1 LMEIHGVTY
10 NDEKAAGEMLVQACT
25 QMKKAHADAENI
37 GSFWGFQM
45 KISYSLFDNSF
56 YVRLTREAS
65 FIVEVKKDP
74 VRNIERILT
83 AMRNLPGQKKT
94 AEERLEDARQQLV
107 QAKEEVQKPFEKEEE
122 LKNVQAELEKAKQDA
137 QDQYEAMKIRIKYMY
152 ENGGSS
158 MLELLLSSNNLS
170 DFLNEAS
177 NIASISTYDR
187 NMLKKY
193 EETQEAIK
201 TQEAQVAEEST
212 SISNLLTEKSSKQQ
226 EVQNLVSTTNDN
238 ISSYVNQI
246 SASQEEASALMA
258 QVNSADSSISQLMEQ
273 AEQERAAEEAAAEA
287 AVAAEAA
294 RDTEDTGAADEGD
307 SSEEA
312 TTDAEE
318 ISTDDS
324 SSESSDAAEDTSG
337 AEDSSTSDDTSADTS
352 SAEDTSSDSSDS
364 SSSDSGS
371 SSQGTYL
378 GNFMLTGYCNCAQCC
393 GTAGNATASGVMP
406 TAGHTVAMAGVPF
419 GTQLLINGTVYTVED
434 LGTPYGHVD
443 IYCGSHSEA
452 LSFGLQYADV
462 YQLN

>member
-1 LMEIHGVTY
+1 MH
-10 NDEKAAGEMLVQACT
+10 
-25 QMKKAHADAENI
+25 
-37 GSFWGFQM
+37 F
-45 KISYSLFDNSF
+45 
-56 YVRLTREAS
+56 
-65 FIVEVKKDP
+65 
-74 VRNIERILT
+74 
-83 AMRNLPGQKKT
+83 
-94 AEERLEDARQQLV
+94 
-107 QAKEEVQKPFEKEEE
+107 
-122 LKNVQAELEKAKQDA
+122 
-137 QDQYEAMKIRIKYMY
+137 
-152 ENGGSS
+152 SS
-158 MLELLLSSNNLS
+158 
-170 DFLNEAS
+170 S
-177 NIASISTYDR
+177 NIAKPLD
-187 NMLKKY
+187 
-193 EETQEAIK
+193 
-201 TQEAQVAEEST
+201 
-212 SISNLLTEKSSKQQ
+212 LLSDICYNKQ
-226 EVQNLVSTTNDN
+226 
-238 ISSYVNQI
+238 
-246 SASQEEASALMA
+246 
-258 QVNSADSSISQLMEQ
+258 
-273 AEQERAAEEAAAEA
+273 QERAAEEAAAEA

-324 SSESSDAAEDTSG
+324 SSESSDATEDTSG

>member
-1 LMEIHGVTY
+1 M
-10 NDEKAAGEMLVQACT
+10 
-25 QMKKAHADAENI
+25 
-37 GSFWGFQM
+37 
-45 KISYSLFDNSF
+45 
-56 YVRLTREAS
+56 
-65 FIVEVKKDP
+65 
-74 VRNIERILT
+74 
-83 AMRNLPGQKKT
+83 
-94 AEERLEDARQQLV
+94 
-107 QAKEEVQKPFEKEEE
+107 
-122 LKNVQAELEKAKQDA
+122 
-137 QDQYEAMKIRIKYMY
+137 
-152 ENGGSS
+152 
-158 MLELLLSSNNLS
+158 
-170 DFLNEAS
+170 
-177 NIASISTYDR
+177 
-187 NMLKKY
+187 
-193 EETQEAIK
+193 
-201 TQEAQVAEEST
+201 
-212 SISNLLTEKSSKQQ
+212 
-226 EVQNLVSTTNDN
+226 
-238 ISSYVNQI
+238 
-246 SASQEEASALMA
+246 
-258 QVNSADSSISQLMEQ
+258 
-273 AEQERAAEEAAAEA
+273 
-287 AVAAEAA
+287 AAEAA
-294 RDTEDTGAADEGD
+294 RDTEDTGAADEGN

-324 SSESSDAAEDTSG
+324 SSESSDATEDTSG